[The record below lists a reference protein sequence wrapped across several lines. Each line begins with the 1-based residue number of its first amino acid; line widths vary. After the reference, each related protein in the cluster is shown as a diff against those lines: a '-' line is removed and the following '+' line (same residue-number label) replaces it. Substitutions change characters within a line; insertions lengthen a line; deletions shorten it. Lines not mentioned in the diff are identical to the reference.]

1 MVDQEEIQQKYAQ
14 FQALQQQLEEVNR
27 AQESAQE
34 QRAELDI
41 SIKAV
46 EEITKTHKG
55 NEFLAP
61 LANGIFV
68 KGQITDNK
76 KLVVNVGSNVTV
88 ERTPEEVIKLLKK
101 QQEETLQQVVEIQA
115 ILAELNS
122 EMMRIYKELQGD
134 SSD

>member
-1 MVDQEEIQQKYAQ
+1 MVNQEELQQKYAQ
-14 FQALQQQLEEVNR
+14 FQMLQQQLEEVNR

-46 EEITKTHKG
+46 EEITKTPIG

-61 LANGIFV
+61 LANGIFL
-68 KGQITDNK
+68 KGQMVDNQ
-76 KLVVNVGSNVTV
+76 KLVVNVGSEVTV
-88 ERTPEEVIKLLKK
+88 ERTPAEVIKLLQK

-122 EMMRIYKELQGD
+122 EMMKIYQELQGA
-134 SSD
+134 SPE

>member
-1 MVDQEEIQQKYAQ
+1 MVNQEELQQKYAQ
-14 FQALQQQLEEVNR
+14 FQMIQQQLEEVNR

-46 EEITKTHKG
+46 EEITKTPPG

-61 LANGIFV
+61 LANGIFL
-68 KGQITDNK
+68 KGQIVDNK

-88 ERTPEEVIKLLKK
+88 ERTPAEVIKLLQK

-122 EMMRIYKELQGD
+122 EMMKIYQELQGA
-134 SSD
+134 SPE